1 LAPLLTTLPTKTFFH
16 SFLHNHRIYSLLAR
30 TIAISTLIPA
40 CFTGCTVRDA
50 HASPAGVPTSD
61 VASSSPSVTYSP
73 VIITSGGTYE
83 VNVVNDNPKV
93 PAVSVET
100 DQPVVITNSTVVS
113 RGPLISIIGSGSG
126 ANVIITNTTGIGLDP
141 QVAGQIR
148 GVFVNAY
155 NVASLFVQNT
165 SMAGVSFGIKV
176 LASTATK
183 LRIYNNFAENLEDR
197 ESNGRGG
204 LLTARPDLGH
214 FIILNGV
221 SAPNGADISWNKL
234 VNTIGNGSTEDAINI
249 YKSYGTE
256 AHAIVAHDN
265 YLEGFSST
273 TTPSYSGSG
282 LVSDGD
288 GNSPMTAYVYFSD
301 NEIVHTAG
309 SGVDIAS
316 GHNIVAEGNRVVS
329 CGRNANGTWYAMP
342 FANAVNIWNYRNS
355 AQFYDNRIE
364 TTAGGLVRPNT
375 NNSPM
380 VADSWTYA
388 PDMTDNN
395 VLEKQAF
402 TDPCIVN
409 GQINLQAETNE
420 RTFWSNK
427 IATARMLIG
436 DQHDITAVSALLSS
450 TNTDN

>member
-1 LAPLLTTLPTKTFFH
+1 
-16 SFLHNHRIYSLLAR
+16 
-30 TIAISTLIPA
+30 
-40 CFTGCTVRDA
+40 V
-50 HASPAGVPTSD
+50 V
-61 VASSSPSVTYSP
+61 
-73 VIITSGGTYE
+73 ITSGGTYQ

-100 DQPVVITNSTVVS
+100 DQPVVITNSTVVR
-113 RGPLISIIGSGSG
+113 RGPLISITGSG
-126 ANVIITNTTGIGLDP
+126 AGANVTVTNTTGVGLDP

-155 NVASLFVQNT
+155 DVASLNVQNT

-176 LASTATK
+176 LASTAK
-183 LRIYNNFAENLEDR
+183 QIRILNNFAENLEDR
-197 ESNGRGG
+197 ESNGNGG
-204 LLTARPDLGH
+204 LLTERPDLGH

-221 SAPNGADISWNKL
+221 SAPNGADIAWNKL

-256 AHAIVAHDN
+256 AHPIIAHDN
-265 YLEGFSST
+265 YLEGYSST
-273 TTPSYSGSG
+273 TTPNYSGSG

-288 GNSPMTAYVYFSD
+288 GNTPMTAFVFFSD
-301 NEIVHTAG
+301 NDMVHTAG

-316 GHNIVAEGNRVVS
+316 GHDIVAEGNRVVS

-342 FANAVNIWNYRNS
+342 FANAISIWNYRNS
-355 AQFYDNRIE
+355 SQFYNNRIE
-364 TTAGGLVRPNT
+364 TTAGGLVRPNS

-380 VADSWTYA
+380 IADSWAYA
-388 PDMTDNN
+388 PSLADNSA
-395 VLEKQAF
+395 LEKQAF

-409 GQINLQAETNE
+409 GQISLQAEANE
-420 RTFWSNK
+420 RTFWANK
-427 IATARMLIG
+427 VYAARALIG
-436 DQHDITAVSALLSS
+436 DQHDTSSVSALLSS